1 MIRSSSFGGLARP
14 FAACIA
20 GVAALLLLA
29 IAAPARAAAWHGQCD
44 VRFHGTSSLHDFAGD
59 ARCKAFKI
67 DVDASAGG
75 TAIIP
80 RAEVAVATAGMA
92 TGNRSRDGQMRKMFQ
107 SDTYPDI
114 RADFGRID
122 PERFRQALRAGPGGR
137 APLDFTLTIRD
148 IARPVHGV
156 AGNLRETGGG
166 VTFDVDYDVSL
177 SDYRL
182 VPPKAFFGLVRV
194 GDKVMVRTTV
204 RLETGGGR

>member
-1 MIRSSSFGGLARP
+1 MIPSSSLAGPTRP
-14 FAACIA
+14 TAPRLA
-20 GVAALLLLA
+20 GIAALFVLA
-29 IAAPARAAAWHGQCD
+29 LVAPARAAAWHGECD

-59 ARCKAFKI
+59 ARCKAFEV

-80 RAEVAVATAGMA
+80 RAEVAVAAAGMA

-107 SDTYPDI
+107 SDAYPDI
-114 RADFGRID
+114 RAEFGRID

-148 IARPVHGV
+148 VARPVHAV

-182 VPPKAFFGLVRV
+182 VPPRAFFGLVRV
-194 GDKVMVRTTV
+194 GDRVTVHTTV
-204 RLETGGGR
+204 RLATGSGR